1 MTRLDDELQGELQG
15 LAAAGRLRRLPEAG
29 AGLLDFTSN
38 DYLDLAGDP
47 RLVEAARAA
56 TLAHGAGGRVA
67 RLLGGTT
74 SARDLERAAAEAFG
88 SEAAL
93 LFPSGYQANL
103 GILTSL
109 AGPDDVL
116 FSDRLNHASL
126 IDGARLSRARVA
138 VFAHNDPA
146 DLERLLV
153 RSTDARRR
161 LIVVE
166 GIFSMDGDRAPLAA
180 YIELCERHDAYLVV
194 DEAHAVGLVG
204 SDGRPGTG
212 TAATLAGRPKQAA
225 RLAARLVTGG
235 KGLGAGGALV
245 LGSSALVGVLA
256 NRARS
261 FIFTTAPPPALVAA
275 FAKGIELALHER
287 ERGERTLAGARRLAA
302 ALDLPTPDGAI
313 VPIPVGAEEAAV
325 EAATA
330 LASAGFDLRAVRPPT
345 VPAGTSRLRA
355 VVRAGHTD
363 AQLDALAA
371 AVRGLGLPTRPA
383 TARVPGSMPTASAPG
398 DEPSRSSAASPTDKA
413 PPAAAPRSPVLFV
426 AGTDTDAGKTVAAA
440 VLVRA
445 IALAKKGVHY
455 WKPVQTGSDSD
466 SDTVERLAGLEPH
479 QVQRPAVQLELPASP
494 HEAATAE
501 DRTLKPATIFA
512 ALGGLRRVLSPT
524 PLVVELAGGL
534 QVPYTDPAPNAP
546 PVTQLDW
553 LADERPAF
561 VLVARSG
568 LGTLN
573 HTMLSLDA
581 LATRHLRPRAL
592 VLVGEPH
599 RSNRET
605 LAAWSGLRVLEVP
618 HLDPLDAGAV
628 EALARQWFVAGHI
641 DRLLAPRT

>member
-1 MTRLDDELQGELQG
+1 MTSLDDELQGELGG
-15 LAAAGRLRRLPEAG
+15 LAAAGRLRQLPEAG

-56 TLAHGAGGRVA
+56 VLAHGAGGRAA

-109 AGPDDVL
+109 AGPGDVL
-116 FSDRLNHASL
+116 LCDRLNHASL

-138 VFAHNDPA
+138 VFAHNDPV

-161 LIVVE
+161 LVVVE

-204 SDGRPGTG
+204 SDERPGTG
-212 TAATLAGRPKQAA
+212 TAAALAGRPKQAA

-245 LGSSALVGVLA
+245 LGSEALVGVLA

-275 FAKGIELALHER
+275 FATGIELALHER

-313 VPIPVGAEEAAV
+313 VPIPVGAEAAAV
-325 EAATA
+325 AAATA
-330 LASAGFDLRAVRPPT
+330 LADEGFDLRAVRPPT
-345 VPAGTSRLRA
+345 VPPGTSRLRA

-383 TARVPGSMPTASAPG
+383 PSTSATSATSATPG
-398 DEPSRSSAASPTDKA
+398 AASPTA
-413 PPAAAPRSPVLFV
+413 PAPAGPRSPALFV

-466 SDTVERLAGLEPH
+466 SDTVERLAGLESH

-501 DRTLKPATIFA
+501 DRTLKPATVFA
-512 ALGGLRRVLSPT
+512 ALGGLRRVLAPT

-534 QVPYTDPAPNAP
+534 LVPYTDPAPGAP

-553 LADERPAF
+553 LAEERPAF

-581 LATRHLRPRAL
+581 LAARHLRPRAL

-605 LAAWSGLRVLEVP
+605 LAAWSELPVLEVP

-641 DRLLAPRT
+641 DRLLAPRA